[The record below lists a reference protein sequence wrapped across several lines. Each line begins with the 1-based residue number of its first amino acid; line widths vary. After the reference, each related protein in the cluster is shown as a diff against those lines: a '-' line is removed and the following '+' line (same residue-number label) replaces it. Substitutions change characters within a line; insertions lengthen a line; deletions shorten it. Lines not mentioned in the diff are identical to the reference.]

1 MLQPVKH
8 KNTVSIAIDNIG
20 EYIIN
25 NLHVGDVLPGE
36 REIAEQLQIS
46 RNITREA
53 LQHYRTLGIIEAKP
67 KVGSIIARMTPQK
80 AFEGYLP
87 FLAIME
93 HGLEE
98 LAQLRLMLELGT
110 AEIAVENV
118 TAEDIALLRDK
129 CRKMKELYEA
139 CLSNKNSSEVEKIS
153 DLDLEFH
160 SCLLNLSHN
169 KLVESLVPLV
179 VEFFAKHPAR
189 NNIQQ
194 ITRPQGY
201 EEHFLLVDALEKH
214 DLPAMRKLIRS
225 HIRCYL
231 PDNVLKQEKMSS
243 SLEKIDSSR
252 QKKDK

>member
-1 MLQPVKH
+1 MLQPVRH

-25 NLHVGDVLPGE
+25 NLHVGDILPGE

-110 AEIAVENV
+110 AELAVENV
-118 TAEDIALLRDK
+118 TAEDIAILREK
-129 CRKMKELYEA
+129 CRKMKELYET
-139 CLSNKNSSEVEKIS
+139 CSSNENTSGLEKIS

-160 SCLLNLSHN
+160 SFLLNLSHN

-189 NNIQQ
+189 NNIRH

-201 EEHFLLVDALEKH
+201 KEHFLLVDALEKH
-214 DLPAMRKLIRS
+214 DLPAMRNLIRS

-231 PDNVLKQEKMSS
+231 PENVIEQKKTSS
-243 SLEKIDSSR
+243 PSKKIGRSR
-252 QKKDK
+252 QK